1 MDVQPAN
8 DQMHVL
14 HCDTIS
20 LVAYT
25 VKEDSII
32 GSETSYNLLGKNNDP
47 IFGKNSASFYTQM
60 RLESDAPTFGIN
72 PVCDSIIL
80 SLVYEKVYGDTTT
93 RQTVKVYEL
102 AKDIYYDSTYYS
114 NREFL
119 TTGTPL
125 GVKTFVP
132 DAHDSITIKGT
143 PDSGIYV
150 PQLRIPLSLSL
161 GQRIFNAVGTTSLSD
176 NTKFP
181 IFFKGLYLTSTS
193 SSGEGSIMSFDLLN
207 GSKVTLY
214 YHNSS
219 DTLKHIYT
227 FVIDNYCARINHFD
241 HSKFQYANSYLKS
254 EIFGDTSK
262 GKNVL
267 YLQSMAG
274 LKIRILYPYI
284 RNLKKYGKIA
294 INKADLIVDVDD
306 STDVSTSKYAP
317 PYELVLVDE
326 KNGVIR
332 FLTDLTSGGVTYF
345 GGIYNSTAKEYKFNI
360 ARQIQQVIDGIED
373 NDGLSL
379 LVWTADRPN
388 TANRVV
394 LKGTKRKTGNLR
406 LQITYTKL
414 Y

>member
-1 MDVQPAN
+1 
-8 DQMHVL
+8 
-14 HCDTIS
+14 
-20 LVAYT
+20 
-25 VKEDSII
+25 
-32 GSETSYNLLGKNNDP
+32 
-47 IFGKNSASFYTQM
+47 M